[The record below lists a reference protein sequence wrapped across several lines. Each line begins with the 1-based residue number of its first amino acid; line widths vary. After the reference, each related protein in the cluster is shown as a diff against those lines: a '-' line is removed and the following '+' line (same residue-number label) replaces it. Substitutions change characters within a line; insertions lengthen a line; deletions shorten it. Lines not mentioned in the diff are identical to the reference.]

1 MAKSPRVM
9 TAVYN
14 VTCLRLCIIFSGL
27 SVKRPRQQNYRSLL
41 LLTINTRKMVTREKI
56 GIGKLQL
63 WEILSPGREP
73 GIWASNAG
81 ASRVIREVSHVC
93 ILGWIFRENPVQ
105 QISMRQ
111 QVQTIYVSNVEPL
124 TLSCWT
130 RIILYSAFVNSV
142 DPGQLASYVNSLD
155 QGIWLADIKKWAS

>member
-14 VTCLRLCIIFSGL
+14 VTCLQLCIMFSRL

-56 GIGKLQL
+56 GIGKLQVG
-63 WEILSPGREP
+63 EILSPGRER

-81 ASRVIREVSHVC
+81 ASCVIREVSQVC
-93 ILGWIFRENPVQ
+93 NI
-105 QISMRQ
+105 
-111 QVQTIYVSNVEPL
+111 
-124 TLSCWT
+124 
-130 RIILYSAFVNSV
+130 SV
-142 DPGQLASYVNSLD
+142 DNID
-155 QGIWLADIKKWAS
+155 QY

>member
-1 MAKSPRVM
+1 M

-14 VTCLRLCIIFSGL
+14 VTCLRLCIIFSRL

-63 WEILSPGREP
+63 REILSPGRER

-81 ASRVIREVSHVC
+81 ASRVIREVSQVC
-93 ILGWIFRENPVQ
+93 NI
-105 QISMRQ
+105 
-111 QVQTIYVSNVEPL
+111 
-124 TLSCWT
+124 
-130 RIILYSAFVNSV
+130 SV
-142 DPGQLASYVNSLD
+142 DQY
-155 QGIWLADIKKWAS
+155 